1 VFLLNFVVN
10 NTAMK
15 FKTENMTFDRVPDA
29 LAHLIRQVDE
39 IRAVI
44 DTRLENK
51 EAPTEELKLDG
62 DKALAQYLNCS
73 VQTVHALK
81 RRKAI
86 TFHRMGRRCYYL
98 RSEIDKDLAVH
109 PHKFGKV

>member
-1 VFLLNFVVN
+1 MRAGVFLLNFVVN

-51 EAPTEELKLDG
+51 EAPT
-62 DKALAQYLNCS
+62 
-73 VQTVHALK
+73 
-81 RRKAI
+81 
-86 TFHRMGRRCYYL
+86 
-98 RSEIDKDLAVH
+98 
-109 PHKFGKV
+109 